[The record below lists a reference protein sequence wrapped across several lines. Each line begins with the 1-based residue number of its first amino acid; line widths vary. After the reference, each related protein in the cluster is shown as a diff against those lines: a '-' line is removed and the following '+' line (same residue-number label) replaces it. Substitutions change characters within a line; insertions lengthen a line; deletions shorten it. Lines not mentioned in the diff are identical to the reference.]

1 MPSAQLLRNCRASGF
16 HACWAWGAGKGLRK
30 MPKRAVTGFFVFA
43 SEERKS
49 VAGELR
55 AASENAAVPAVSRL
69 LGQRWRDL
77 PEEQKAIYKAKAAE
91 KQKEQVLVVHL
102 GYGAAGVWARG
113 LEGVLGDARTR
124 LGGCGEGK
132 RGVVSVGGWVG
143 DDLGRKMKMEGMM
156 VLVV

>member
-1 MPSAQLLRNCRASGF
+1 M
-16 HACWAWGAGKGLRK
+16 RK

-43 SEERKS
+43 SEKREA

-91 KQKEQVLVVHL
+91 KQKEQV
-102 GYGAAGVWARG
+102 AAAIQQQ
-113 LEGVLGDARTR
+113 
-124 LGGCGEGK
+124 GGE
-132 RGVVSVGGWVG
+132 
-143 DDLGRKMKMEGMM
+143 
-156 VLVV
+156 